1 METHIT
7 PALNSEIK
15 MMKTRGVNT
24 IEWEIEKHK
33 RMATPFSTFILTL
46 IGVGLASRKIKGGLG
61 FHLGLGLALSFSY
74 ILFMQISTVFAT
86 SGSAPV
92 FVSIWIP
99 NILYSFIALFV
110 VRWAAK

>member
-1 METHIT
+1 MTGVQT
-7 PALNSEIK
+7 CALPISL
-15 MMKTRGVNT
+15 GVNY

-46 IGVGLASRKIKGGLG
+46 IGAGLASRKIKGGLG

-74 ILFMQISTVFAT
+74 ILFMQISTVFAV
-86 SGSAPV
+86 SGSTPV
-92 FVSIWIP
+92 IVAMWIP

-110 VRWAAK
+110 SRWAAK